1 MNSKLVARYG
11 IIVALIICAYY
22 VDVLIS
28 WGISMIIPGNP
39 IRIAV
44 TSLIVV
50 LTICQLFDFKT
61 AVFATTVFGLSSFLF
76 AYIHPNLTASFF
88 QNPLVSIFPRV
99 MIGIVSYSVYSAVKK
114 AFQNKNVFLRDYAT
128 RAIAGASGILT
139 NTSLVITMMQLVKTD
154 GDVFGTLLQ
163 VIIGVFFVIELCAGL
178 LVVPVVS
185 KTVKE
190 KINI

>member
-1 MNSKLVARYG
+1 MNSKIVARYG

-28 WGISMIIPGNP
+28 WGISMIVPTP

-61 AVFATTVFGLSSFLF
+61 AVFATTVFGVSSFLF

-88 QNPLVSIFPRV
+88 QNPLVSIFPRI
-99 MIGIVSYSVYSAVKK
+99 MIDIVSYSVYFAINKV
-114 AFQNKNVFLRDYAT
+114 FQNKNVFLRDYAT
-128 RAIAGASGILT
+128 RSIAGAAGIIT
-139 NTSLVITMMQLVKTD
+139 NTLLVITMMQLVKTD

-163 VIIGVFFVIELCAGL
+163 VLIGIFFIIELCAGL

-190 KINI
+190 RINI

>member
-1 MNSKLVARYG
+1 MNSKIVARYG

-28 WGISMIIPGNP
+28 WGISMIVPTP

-61 AVFATTVFGLSSFLF
+61 AVFATTVFGVSSFLF

-88 QNPLVSIFPRV
+88 QNPLVSIFPRI
-99 MIGIVSYSVYSAVKK
+99 MIGIVSYSVYFAINKV
-114 AFQNKNVFLRDYAT
+114 FQNKNVFLRDYAT
-128 RAIAGASGILT
+128 RSIAGAAGIIT
-139 NTSLVITMMQLVKTD
+139 NTLLVITMMQLVKTD

-163 VIIGVFFVIELCAGL
+163 VLIGIFFIIELCAGL

-190 KINI
+190 RINI